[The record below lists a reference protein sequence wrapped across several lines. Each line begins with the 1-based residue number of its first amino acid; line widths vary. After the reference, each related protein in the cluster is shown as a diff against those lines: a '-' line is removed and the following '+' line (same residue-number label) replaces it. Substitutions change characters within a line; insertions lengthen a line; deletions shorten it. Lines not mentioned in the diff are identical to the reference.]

1 MGKDLPELGL
11 VLGAV
16 VPEVLA
22 TLLGTLIPVDL
33 AVLMFPLELFFRTQT
48 SCVREWVQ
56 TEPRP

>member
-1 MGKDLPELGL
+1 MSKVLPVLGL

-16 VPEVLA
+16 VPGLA
-22 TLLGTLIPVDL
+22 ILLGTLIPVDL
-33 AVLMFPLELFFRTQT
+33 AALMVPLLLSQTQK